1 MSYTDHYGLTAAPF
15 ALTPDPRFWFESAT
29 HKKAMAYLGYGL
41 QQAEGFVV
49 VTGEVGAGKTT
60 LVGLLMER
68 LDPARVAVVKLV
80 STQVEGDDV
89 LRLAAQAFDV
99 PTEGVAKAQLL
110 DRIERY
116 LVDRAREGRKTLL
129 IVDEAQN
136 LSVSA
141 LEELRMLSNF
151 QSGSR
156 ALLQILLLGQPEF
169 RERLASPDLE
179 QLRQRV
185 IATHHLDG
193 MGANEVLAYLEHRLG
208 VVGWNGRPKISAAAA
223 VALHSASSGI
233 PRRVNQ
239 LATRA
244 LLLGAIEDADV
255 IDTGLVDRVVNDLGT
270 DQRLVPAAPQPVIA
284 VAEPELMPEPVAAPE
299 PVAELASEYV
309 PETVPQ
315 PIVEMEADPSPDQ
328 AEISAPAE
336 VPDPV
341 VLDDPRTDEHATRI
355 ALLEKQV
362 EAQEAAL
369 RRVLT
374 LMIDWVE
381 RDDAAPQEFARA
393 RPA

>member
-15 ALTPDPRFWFESAT
+15 ALTPDPRFWFESST

-41 QQAEGFVV
+41 QQAEGFIV

-89 LRLAAQAFDV
+89 LRLAAQGFDV

-136 LSVSA
+136 LPVSA

-156 ALLQILLLGQPEF
+156 PLLQILLLGQPEF
-169 RERLASPDLE
+169 RERLASPALE

-185 IATHHLDG
+185 IATHHLAG
-193 MGANEVLAYLEHRLG
+193 MNDEEVLPYLEHRLA
-208 VVGWNGRPKISAAAA
+208 VAGWNGSPRIQPEAAL
-223 VALHSASSGI
+223 ALHAASAGI
-233 PRRVNQ
+233 PRRINQ
-239 LATRA
+239 LATRI
-244 LLLGAIEDADV
+244 LLLASIEDAEE
-255 IDTGLVDRVVNDLGT
+255 IDARLVDTVVADFGA
-270 DQRLVPAAPQPVIA
+270 DQEAATASPITAPPQA
-284 VAEPELMPEPVAAPE
+284 EVAPVASAQLGPANSGWPRADAFDAPA
-299 PVAELASEYV
+299 PSTVNTAELTA
-309 PETVPQ
+309 
-315 PIVEMEADPSPDQ
+315 
-328 AEISAPAE
+328 
-336 VPDPV
+336 
-341 VLDDPRTDEHATRI
+341 RI
-355 ALLEKQV
+355 ALLESQV
-362 EAQEAAL
+362 HAQEAAL

-381 RDDAAPQEFARA
+381 RDEAAPQDFPRA

>member
-1 MSYTDHYGLTAAPF
+1 MSYIEHYGLTAAPF

-89 LRLAAQAFDV
+89 LRLAAQGFDV

-110 DRIERY
+110 ARIESY

-136 LSVSA
+136 LPVSA

-151 QSGSR
+151 QSGGR

-169 RERLASPDLE
+169 RERLASPALE

-193 MGANEVLAYLEHRLG
+193 MTADEVLPYLRHRLG
-208 VVGWNGRPKISAAAA
+208 VVGWSGRPEIGEGAAF
-223 VALHSASSGI
+223 ALHSASDGI
-233 PRRVNQ
+233 PRRINQ

-244 LLLGAIEDADV
+244 LLMAAVEGSELIDA
-255 IDTGLVDRVVNDLGT
+255 GLVAEVVGDMGE
-270 DQRLVPAAPQPVIA
+270 DQKVIVPAPVELAQPQEIAPAAPVAPVMSA
-284 VAEPELMPEPVAAPE
+284 TVPPVA
-299 PVAELASEYV
+299 
-309 PETVPQ
+309 
-315 PIVEMEADPSPDQ
+315 
-328 AEISAPAE
+328 
-336 VPDPV
+336 
-341 VLDDPRTDEHATRI
+341 LDDPRTGEHAARI
-355 ALLEKQV
+355 AMLEQQV

-381 RDDAAPQEFARA
+381 RDDAQIHNLPRA

>member
-1 MSYTDHYGLTAAPF
+1 MSYTDHFGLTAAPF
-15 ALTPDPRFWFESAT
+15 ALTPDSRFWFESAT
-29 HKKAMAYLGYGL
+29 HKKALAYLGYGL

-49 VTGEVGAGKTT
+49 VTGEIGAGKTT

-68 LDPARVAVVKLV
+68 LDPARVAMVKLV
-80 STQVEGDDV
+80 STQVEGDDI
-89 LRLAAQAFDV
+89 LRLAAQGFDLPV
-99 PTEGVAKAQLL
+99 EGVAKAQLL

-136 LSVSA
+136 LPVSA

-151 QSGSR
+151 QSGGQ

-169 RERLASPDLE
+169 RERLASPALE

-193 MGANEVLAYLEHRLG
+193 MGADEVLPYLEHRLG
-208 VVGWNGRPKISAAAA
+208 VAGWTGNPTFDTAAAH
-223 VALHSASSGI
+223 ALHVASDGI
-233 PRRVNQ
+233 PRRINQ
-239 LATRA
+239 LATRT
-244 LLLGAIEDADV
+244 LLLAAIEGVDA
-255 IDTGLVDRVVNDLGT
+255 IDAALVGNVVNDFT
-270 DQRLVPAAPQPVIA
+270 IDQKPAV
-284 VAEPELMPEPVAAPE
+284 
-299 PVAELASEYV
+299 
-309 PETVPQ
+309 
-315 PIVEMEADPSPDQ
+315 
-328 AEISAPAE
+328 APAE
-336 VPDPV
+336 PGAAIDRSALPDRDYAAR
-341 VLDDPRTDEHATRI
+341 LD
-355 ALLEKQV
+355 LLERQI

-381 RDDAAPQEFARA
+381 RDEDSAADFARA

>member
-1 MSYTDHYGLTAAPF
+1 MSYIDHYGLTAAPF
-15 ALTPDPRFWFESAT
+15 ALTPDPAFWFESAT

-41 QQAEGFVV
+41 QQAEGFIV

-89 LRLAAQAFDV
+89 LRLAAQGFGV

-110 DRIERY
+110 ARIETY

-136 LSVSA
+136 LPVSA

-151 QSGSR
+151 QSGGR

-169 RERLASPDLE
+169 RERLASPALE

-193 MGANEVLAYLEHRLG
+193 MEASEVLAYLEHRLA
-208 VVGWNGRPKISAAAA
+208 VVGWTGRPKIERDAAL
-223 VALHSASSGI
+223 ALHAASDGI

-244 LLLGAIEDADV
+244 LLLGAIEGADV
-255 IDTGLVDRVVNDLGT
+255 IDTGLIDSVVSDFGA
-270 DQRLVPAAPQPVIA
+270 DQKVLPAAPQPVVQEAPAPQTAPA
-284 VAEPELMPEPVAAPE
+284 VELPSAPV
-299 PVAELASEYV
+299 
-309 PETVPQ
+309 
-315 PIVEMEADPSPDQ
+315 IVEDA
-328 AEISAPAE
+328 
-336 VPDPV
+336 
-341 VLDDPRTDEHATRI
+341 RTDDHAARI

-362 EAQEAAL
+362 ETQEAAL

-381 RDDAAPQEFARA
+381 RDEAESPRA
-393 RPA
+393 RSA

>member
-89 LRLAAQAFDV
+89 LRLAAQGFDI

-116 LVDRAREGRKTLL
+116 LIDRAREGRKTLL

-136 LSVSA
+136 LPVSA

-156 ALLQILLLGQPEF
+156 ALLQILLLGQPDF

-284 VAEPELMPEPVAAPE
+284 VAEPEPE
-299 PVAELASEYV
+299 PVAELAQDSVSE
-309 PETVPQ
+309 PVPQ
-315 PIVEMEADPSPDQ
+315 PVVTMEADP
-328 AEISAPAE
+328 APAL

-341 VLDDPRTDEHATRI
+341 VLDEPRTDDHATRI

>member
-1 MSYTDHYGLTAAPF
+1 MSYTEHYCLDAAPF

-41 QQAEGFVV
+41 QQAEGFIV

-80 STQVEGDDV
+80 STQVEGDDI
-89 LRLAAQAFDV
+89 LRLAAQGFDL

-116 LVDRAREGRKTLL
+116 LIDRAREGRKTLL

-136 LSVSA
+136 LGVSA

-151 QSGSR
+151 QSGGR

-169 RERLASPDLE
+169 RDRLASPALE
-179 QLRQRV
+179 QLSQRV

-193 MGANEVLAYLEHRLG
+193 MGADEVRGYLEHRLG
-208 VVGWNGRPKISAAAA
+208 VVGWTGRPRFEDDACA
-223 VALHSASSGI
+223 VLHRASGGI
-233 PRRVNQ
+233 PRRINQ
-239 LATRA
+239 FATRV
-244 LLLGAIEDADV
+244 LLMAAIDDVDAVDATLVERTLSDFGDEQKAVVAPAQAGAAQNVDAP
-255 IDTGLVDRVVNDLGT
+255 T
-270 DQRLVPAAPQPVIA
+270 PAAPA
-284 VAEPELMPEPVAAPE
+284 FAGA
-299 PVAELASEYV
+299 
-309 PETVPQ
+309 
-315 PIVEMEADPSPDQ
+315 
-328 AEISAPAE
+328 
-336 VPDPV
+336 
-341 VLDDPRTDEHATRI
+341 TDELQMRI
-355 ALLEKQV
+355 ANLEAQL

-374 LMIDWVE
+374 LMIDFVE
-381 RDDAAPQEFARA
+381 RDEAVQNVRA
-393 RPA
+393 RSA

>member
-89 LRLAAQAFDV
+89 LRLAAQGFDV

-136 LSVSA
+136 LPVSA

-193 MGANEVLAYLEHRLG
+193 MGAGEVLAYLEHRLG

-223 VALHSASSGI
+223 AALHGASNGI
-233 PRRVNQ
+233 PRRINQ

-244 LLLGAIEDADV
+244 LLLGAIEDAEV
-255 IDTGLVDRVVNDLGT
+255 IDTGLVDRVVSDLGA
-270 DQRLVPAAPQPVIA
+270 DQKIVPAAPQPVF
-284 VAEPELMPEPVAAPE
+284 AEAMSVPLPAAATQAAPALVGE
-299 PVAELASEYV
+299 
-309 PETVPQ
+309 
-315 PIVEMEADPSPDQ
+315 
-328 AEISAPAE
+328 
-336 VPDPV
+336 PV
-341 VLDDPRTDEHATRI
+341 VLDDPRTEDHATRI
-355 ALLEKQV
+355 ALLEQQV

-381 RDDAAPQEFARA
+381 RDDSAPQEFARA

>member
-1 MSYTDHYGLTAAPF
+1 MSYTDHYALTAAPF

-29 HKKAMAYLGYGL
+29 HKKAITYLGYGL

-89 LRLAAQAFDV
+89 LRLAAQGFDLS
-99 PTEGVAKAQLL
+99 TEGVAKAQLL

-116 LVDRAREGRKTLL
+116 LIDRAREGRKTLL

-136 LSVSA
+136 LPVSA

-151 QSGSR
+151 QSGNR

-193 MGANEVLAYLEHRLG
+193 MGADEVLPYLEHRLG

-223 VALHSASSGI
+223 EALHGASGGI
-233 PRRVNQ
+233 PRRINL

-255 IDTGLVDRVVNDLGT
+255 IDTGLIDRVVSDLGA
-270 DQRLVPAAPQPVIA
+270 DQKIVPAAPQPAV
-284 VAEPELMPEPVAAPE
+284 VAETIPLPQPVIVMETPSTPAPS
-299 PVAELASEYV
+299 PTPSPTLV
-309 PETVPQ
+309 PE
-315 PIVEMEADPSPDQ
+315 
-328 AEISAPAE
+328 
-336 VPDPV
+336 PV
-341 VLDDPRTDEHATRI
+341 VLDDPRTDDHATRI

-381 RDDAAPQEFARA
+381 RDEGLPQEFARA

>member
-1 MSYTDHYGLTAAPF
+1 MSYTDHYGLTAPPF
-15 ALTPDPRFWFESAT
+15 ALTPDPRFWFESST

-41 QQAEGFVV
+41 QQAEGFIV

-89 LRLAAQAFDV
+89 LRLAAQGFDV

-136 LSVSA
+136 LPVSA

-156 ALLQILLLGQPEF
+156 PLLQILLLGQPEF
-169 RERLASPDLE
+169 RERLASPELE

-185 IATHHLDG
+185 IATHHLGG
-193 MGANEVLAYLEHRLG
+193 MTPEEVQPYLEHRLG
-208 VVGWNGRPKISAAAA
+208 VAGWTGRPRVRPEAAR
-223 VALHSASSGI
+223 ALHAASAGI
-233 PRRVNQ
+233 PRRLNL
-239 LATRA
+239 LATR
-244 LLLGAIEDADV
+244 LLLLASIEGADEIGERLTQTVVADF
-255 IDTGLVDRVVNDLGT
+255 GT
-270 DQRLVPAAPQPVIA
+270 DPEVAASSATTAPPLAEAISLAMAETQP
-284 VAEPELMPEPVAAPE
+284 AEPGFRRGEMMQALAQSDLR
-299 PVAELASEYV
+299 AEKL
-309 PETVPQ
+309 
-315 PIVEMEADPSPDQ
+315 
-328 AEISAPAE
+328 
-336 VPDPV
+336 
-341 VLDDPRTDEHATRI
+341 ATRV
-355 ALLEKQV
+355 ALLESQV
-362 EAQEAAL
+362 EGQEAAL

-381 RDDAAPQEFARA
+381 RDEVAQQDFPRA

>member
-1 MSYTDHYGLTAAPF
+1 MSYIDHYGLTAAPF

-41 QQAEGFVV
+41 QQAEGFIV
-49 VTGEVGAGKTT
+49 VTGEIGAGKTT

-68 LDPARVAVVKLV
+68 LDPARVAIVKLV

-89 LRLAAQAFDV
+89 LRLAAQGFDV
-99 PTEGVAKAQLL
+99 PTEGAAKAQLL

-136 LSVSA
+136 LPVSA

-151 QSGSR
+151 QSGGR

-169 RERLASPDLE
+169 RERLASPALE

-193 MGANEVLAYLEHRLG
+193 MTANEILPYLRHRLG
-208 VVGWNGRPKISAAAA
+208 VVGWSGRPEFSEGAAH
-223 VALHSASSGI
+223 ALHAASDGI

-244 LLLGAIEDADV
+244 LLMAAVEGSELIDAGLIADVVGDLGADHRVPESAPAILSESE
-255 IDTGLVDRVVNDLGT
+255 GLRQAQPTRAGY
-270 DQRLVPAAPQPVIA
+270 AAPDTD
-284 VAEPELMPEPVAAPE
+284 LPEPVE
-299 PVAELASEYV
+299 GGRLSL
-309 PETVPQ
+309 
-315 PIVEMEADPSPDQ
+315 
-328 AEISAPAE
+328 SANF
-336 VPDPV
+336 
-341 VLDDPRTDEHATRI
+341 DDPRTGEHAARI
-355 ALLEKQV
+355 ALLEQQV

-381 RDDAAPQEFARA
+381 RDDAQIRELPRA

>member
-1 MSYTDHYGLTAAPF
+1 MSYTDHYSLTAAPF

-41 QQAEGFVV
+41 QQGEGFVV

-80 STQVEGDDV
+80 STQVEGDDI
-89 LRLAAQAFDV
+89 LRLAAQGFGLA
-99 PTEGVAKAQLL
+99 TEGVAKAQLL
-110 DRIERY
+110 GRIESY

-136 LSVSA
+136 LPVSA

-151 QSGSR
+151 QSGGR

-169 RERLASPDLE
+169 RERLASPALE

-193 MGANEVLAYLEHRLG
+193 MEADEVLPYLKHRLG
-208 VVGWNGRPKISAAAA
+208 IVGWTGRPEIGEGAAR
-223 VALHSASSGI
+223 ALHSASGGI

-239 LATRA
+239 LVTRA
-244 LLLGAIEDADV
+244 LLMAALEGAELVDKALIDDVVGDMGADQKVVPATPPPVTADV
-255 IDTGLVDRVVNDLGT
+255 ATEASVRAMEPLAAM
-270 DQRLVPAAPQPVIA
+270 PAAP
-284 VAEPELMPEPVAAPE
+284 
-299 PVAELASEYV
+299 
-309 PETVPQ
+309 
-315 PIVEMEADPSPDQ
+315 
-328 AEISAPAE
+328 APA
-336 VPDPV
+336 VH
-341 VLDDPRTDEHATRI
+341 DDPRTEEHATRI
-355 ALLEKQV
+355 ALLEQQV
-362 EAQEAAL
+362 ESQEAAL

-381 RDDAAPQEFARA
+381 RDGVESIRA
-393 RPA
+393 RSA

>member
-15 ALTPDPRFWFESAT
+15 ALTPDPRFWFESST

-41 QQAEGFVV
+41 QQAEGFIV

-89 LRLAAQAFDV
+89 LRLAAQGFDV

-136 LSVSA
+136 LPVSA

-156 ALLQILLLGQPEF
+156 PLLQILLLGQPEF
-169 RERLASPDLE
+169 RERLASPVLE

-185 IATHHLDG
+185 IATHHLAG
-193 MGANEVLAYLEHRLG
+193 MNAEEILPYLEHRLA
-208 VVGWNGRPKISAAAA
+208 VAGWTGRPRVRPDAAL
-223 VALHSASSGI
+223 ALHAASAGI

-239 LATRA
+239 LATRI
-244 LLLGAIEDADV
+244 LLLASIEGAEEIDAR
-255 IDTGLVDRVVNDLGT
+255 LVDTVVADFGAKFE
-270 DQRLVPAAPQPVIA
+270 AAKPSPITASALAEAIDVA
-284 VAEPELMPEPVAAPE
+284 TAKAEPADFSLHRDDVLLALSQSDLRAEKLAA
-299 PVAELASEYV
+299 
-309 PETVPQ
+309 
-315 PIVEMEADPSPDQ
+315 
-328 AEISAPAE
+328 
-336 VPDPV
+336 
-341 VLDDPRTDEHATRI
+341 RI
-355 ALLEKQV
+355 ALLESQF

-381 RDDAAPQEFARA
+381 RDETVQQDFPRA